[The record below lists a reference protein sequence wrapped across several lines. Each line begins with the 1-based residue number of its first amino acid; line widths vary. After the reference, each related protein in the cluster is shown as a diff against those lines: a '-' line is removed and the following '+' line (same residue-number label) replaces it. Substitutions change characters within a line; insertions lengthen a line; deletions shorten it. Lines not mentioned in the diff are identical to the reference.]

1 MRRLDGLL
9 KRADK
14 RWFSTDGRAPIV
26 AGAMNVAVIIIFV
39 LGIGNFTMHRAVME
53 SGHPLL
59 RAWASV
65 AHPMARRIALG
76 TEFLVL
82 LLALTLASNG
92 WPGFAYAYGI
102 YTACNG
108 LASWLMLSG
117 RV

>member
-1 MRRLDGLL
+1 MRCLDGLL

-14 RWFSTDGRAPIV
+14 RWFSTDRRAPIV
-26 AGAMNVAVIIIFV
+26 VYAMNVAVIIIFV

-59 RAWASV
+59 RAWSSM
-65 AHPMARRIALG
+65 AHPLGRRIAFG

-82 LLALTLASNG
+82 LLALMLASNG

-102 YTACNG
+102 YTACNA

>member
-1 MRRLDGLL
+1 MN
-9 KRADK
+9 RADK

-26 AGAMNVAVIIIFV
+26 GFPMNAAVIIIFV
-39 LGIGNFTMHRAVME
+39 LGIGNFTLHRAVME

-59 RAWASV
+59 SAWPGFAR
-65 AHPMARRIALG
+65 PMGRRIAFG

-82 LLALTLASNG
+82 LLALLLAANG
-92 WPGFAYAYGI
+92 WPGFAYAYGV
-102 YTACNG
+102 YTACNA